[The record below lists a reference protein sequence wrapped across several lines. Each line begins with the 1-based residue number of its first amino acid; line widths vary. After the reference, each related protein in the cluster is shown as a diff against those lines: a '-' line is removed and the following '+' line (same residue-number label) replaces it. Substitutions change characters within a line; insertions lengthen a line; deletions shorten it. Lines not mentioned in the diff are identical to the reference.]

1 MILIVFIFEFDG
13 IFCAFK
19 RFKKHKRIRETII
32 NRYGFSVFTKIS
44 SFKFITYSKN
54 QFKSTGQIMEQ
65 NVLKG
70 TTTVGVICTDGIV
83 LASER
88 RATMGHFIAS
98 REAKKV
104 YQIGDTIGLT
114 IAGSV
119 GDAQQIVRAMTVESK
134 LYEMRRKEPVT
145 IKGLTTMLANTLN
158 SNRYYPY
165 SVQLLIGGVD
175 KNGPSLYSLDAMGGT
190 IEETKAVSTGS
201 GSPIAYGVLEDNY
214 KEGMTV
220 DEGAELAI
228 RALHNAMKR
237 DSASGDAISVAII
250 SKGTFARMSEE
261 DVAKYR
267 KTLN

>member
-1 MILIVFIFEFDG
+1 
-13 IFCAFK
+13 
-19 RFKKHKRIRETII
+19 
-32 NRYGFSVFTKIS
+32 
-44 SFKFITYSKN
+44 
-54 QFKSTGQIMEQ
+54 MEQ
-65 NVLKG
+65 QILKG

-83 LASER
+83 LASEK

-104 YQIGDTIGLT
+104 YQLGDTIGLT

-134 LYEMRRKEPVT
+134 LYEMRRKESVT
-145 IKGLTTMLANTLN
+145 IKGLTTMLSNTLN

-165 SVQLLIGGVD
+165 GVQLLIGGVD
-175 KNGPSLYSLDAMGGT
+175 KNGPSLYSLDAMGGI

-201 GSPIAYGVLEDNY
+201 GSPIAYGVLEDHY
-214 KEGMTV
+214 RDEMTV
-220 DEGAELAI
+220 DDGAHLAI

-237 DSASGDAISVAII
+237 DSASGDAISVVKI
-250 SKGTFARMSEE
+250 SGGKFKRMDEE
-261 DVAKYR
+261 EIDEYR